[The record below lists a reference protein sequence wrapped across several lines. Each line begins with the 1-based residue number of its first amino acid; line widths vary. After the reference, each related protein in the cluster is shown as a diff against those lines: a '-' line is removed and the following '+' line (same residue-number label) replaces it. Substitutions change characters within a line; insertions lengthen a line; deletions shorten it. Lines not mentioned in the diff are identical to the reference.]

1 MGWVGDAAVEVD
13 AKVVVFV
20 LVDYWKCCWD
30 RLDSMYLEVTQ

>member
-1 MGWVGDAAVEVD
+1 VGWVGDAAVEVD
-13 AKVVVFV
+13 AKVVFV